1 MIRLVPLTT
10 AETYHVYNRGAH
22 KQPIFINDFDR
33 NRFLLL
39 LYIANHS
46 ERLHLGNLLQ
56 KYKGRSSM
64 DVLIEEVMD
73 KSLVDMFA
81 YSLMPNHFHLILR
94 QKIDGGITTFMK
106 KVGTAYSMYFNAK
119 YGHSGV
125 LFQGRFKSKHVDT
138 DDYFRYLFAY
148 VHLNPL
154 ELVEP
159 GWKEHGLK
167 DNEKI
172 RKFMASYRYS
182 SHYDYTLGDRVER
195 AILSY
200 AEAPEFLKTSN
211 DVEDLL
217 RWYENIKDGPE

>member
-1 MIRLVPLTT
+1 MIRSAPLTT

-22 KQPIFINDFDR
+22 KQSIFINDFDR
-33 NRFLLL
+33 DRFLLL
-39 LYIANHS
+39 LYIANYS

-64 DVLIEEVMD
+64 DVLTEEVVD
-73 KSLVDMFA
+73 KSLVDVFA

-94 QKIDGGITTFMK
+94 QKADGGITTFMK

-119 YGHSGV
+119 YDHSGV

-148 VHLNPL
+148 IHLNPV

-159 GWKEHGLK
+159 GWKEHGPK
-167 DNEKI
+167 NKEEI
-172 RKFMASYRYS
+172 RNFMASYRYS
-182 SHYDYTLGDRVER
+182 SHYDYALGDRVER

-200 AEAPEFLKTSN
+200 AEAPEFLKAGN